1 MTSTFRKRS
10 RVIYRQESF
19 TTGTYYTGIMVYH
32 RLMISAG
39 SPPRISSN
47 TLTPIHLHLVEAG
60 VRSRWC
66 PNNNCTW
73 SLPYSPNLLH
83 RIWKSRESQK
93 KSGWSCKYQK
103 SHWFNQETHLLS
115 PFSSF
120 SVSSNFH
127 TFPISKSLVAFSTPQ
142 LPRHLSLLL
151 AGSAMICSG
160 SVASGLWDGTNVRQP
175 ELRLNDT
182 AMQTMGSIF
191 ATWSTC

>member
-1 MTSTFRKRS
+1 MTSTFQKRS

-32 RLMISAG
+32 RIMISAG
-39 SPPRISSN
+39 SPHASLPTRWLRFISTSWKMGS
-47 TLTPIHLHLVEAG
+47 AA
-60 VRSRWC
+60 SRWC

-160 SVASGLWDGTNVRQP
+160 SVASGLWGGTNVRQP

-191 ATWSTC
+191 ATC

>member
-1 MTSTFRKRS
+1 MPSTFQKRS

-19 TTGTYYTGIMVYH
+19 PPGHTILASWYTTVSWSQPDPPHASLPT
-32 RLMISAG
+32 RWLRFISTSWKLGCA
-39 SPPRISSN
+39 
-47 TLTPIHLHLVEAG
+47 A
-60 VRSRWC
+60 SRWC

-191 ATWSTC
+191 ATC